1 MNEKLFTIVQ
11 FLKEL
16 SENNSKAWMDLNRS
30 RYLACKQ
37 DWIDMVDDLIHYVY
51 SMDPSIGY
59 LDPKDTLFRINR
71 DIRFSHNKMPYNTH
85 FSMLIGR
92 GGRKSHFASYYLQ
105 INHEGKVFIGC
116 GIWEPQPEHLINIRN
131 FIENGTNST
140 KFKKIL
146 KEAELSKTF
155 GPISEEYKAKRA
167 PRGFEKSKNT
177 DLMLYKSYILTN
189 TIELS
194 KSKELLSEVKQNFLI
209 TKPFIDYLN
218 KGLVYIK

>member
-116 GIWEPQPEHLINIRN
+116 GIWA
-131 FIENGTNST
+131 T

-155 GPISEEYKAKRA
+155 GTISQEYKAKRS
-167 PRGFEKSKNT
+167 PRGFEKSKNP